1 MSLAEVLRDCVLA
14 DASISEA
21 SRGAGVPQPTLQE
34 FAVGRSDGSFADIRL
49 SSAQK
54 LINYYGISELGNI
67 PTVIPKRSR
76 RVLLAAELK
85 ASECQDSPEKF
96 RERLVDGLVEQYPDQ
111 TIDGLLC
118 TPLDSLAYCDRIREG
133 VGSRCLA
140 DFLILK
146 ALMNIRKS
154 KSCPV
159 GLKRNRNRTVLKS
172 ELLSV
177 GYKIEAARF
186 RELVVDCL
194 FGMYR
199 DRTIDELVCQPRE
212 ARMFCNFVRQQ
223 TRCNDLRDQ
232 LILSTLMNVRKAS

>member
-1 MSLAEVLRDCVLA
+1 VSLAEVLRDCVLA

-34 FAVGRSDGSFADIRL
+34 FAVGRPDGSFADIRL

-54 LINYYGISELGNI
+54 LINYYGISELGNV
-67 PTVIPKRSR
+67 PQVIPKRSR

-96 RERLVDGLVEQYPDQ
+96 RERLVDGLVEQYPEQ

-118 TPLDSLAYCDRIREG
+118 TPLDALAYCERIREG
-133 VGSRCLA
+133 VGSECLA
-140 DFLILK
+140 DFVILK
-146 ALMNIRKS
+146 ALMNVRKS
-154 KSCPV
+154 KNCPV
-159 GLKRNRNRTVLKS
+159 GLKRNRTRTLLKA
-172 ELLSV
+172 ELLSA
-177 GYKIEAARF
+177 GCESDAAQF

-194 FGMYR
+194 SAMYR
-199 DRTIDELVCQPRE
+199 DRTVDELVCQPRE
-212 ARMFCNFVRQQ
+212 ARMFCNYVRQQ
-223 TRCNDLRDQ
+223 ARCSALRDQ